1 MSTVSLDQHALG
13 QLDGEQKALLD
24 TIDDLRKHGV
34 GRFVDLPQIIVV
46 GDQSSGKS
54 SVLEA
59 ISRVRFPVKDGLCT
73 RFATE
78 LVLRTD
84 SRTKVDVQIQPLS
97 STNKDLPSFN
107 ETRFNKDELPR
118 IIENA
123 KRTMLQDGDGFSE
136 DVLRVEVCGPDVPH
150 LTLVD
155 LPGFYHSENE
165 KQSAADHEIVER
177 LAERYMAKKNSIIL
191 AIISAR
197 NQIIL
202 QKVLSKVKLHD
213 KDRVRTL
220 GIITKPD
227 MLKTGSQD
235 EEEFVRL
242 AKNLDKSQALSL
254 GWHVLRNR
262 GEDEESDSDKER
274 DQKESDFF
282 QTGAWSSV
290 PSKDRGIDVL
300 RRKLSNIL
308 LVHIKHHV
316 QGLIEVINA
325 KMTERKTLLKS
336 LGEPRSS
343 PRELRAYLDKVATQ
357 FQILSLNAI
366 DGNYI
371 HEFFGGLFPDTKGM
385 SVMDGRVRKL
395 RAIIRDLNRVFTY
408 VLLTKGSTSVI
419 LAKDASGEDD
429 KDERQGSQ
437 QQPLLP
443 HYLKQLVSFYSFDD
457 PKRITFE
464 EATAKLEAQFSANQG
479 NEFPGTSNGRL
490 AIEFF
495 RHQSQPWEAIAR
507 KHVQIVLATTKTFVE
522 KLFDHITSPDN
533 KTYSTILAEVV
544 DPFFDKKSVLLE
556 GKIQEL
562 LHHYRHGNPQPLDSE
577 FRSRLASRNRKTV
590 EKEVVLELLK
600 SQPELFTQEAR
611 GKLMATTKSTYQ
623 SEFDAEGLIN
633 KAESYYE
640 ISLRTFTENMVILA
654 IENCLIED
662 LPHLFTSEKVNQMEN
677 EELEQ
682 LAAETEELRLER
694 AQVKEEHDSLKKGL
708 EFCSKYR
715 KREASLFAELDKAAK
730 SMDAFLTAE
739 RAGSNPKNGSGF
751 SGGSG
756 YSDGNSRPAPR
767 PFGNYNSISPG
778 SGGGLSSFPPST
790 TPPTVTSASGT
801 ELFRG
806 SFGDKSDK
814 SAVKKF
820 TSTTPSNLTGASG
833 SGLFGK
839 NLFST
844 KTDNPPV
851 NNVTSNDKSAPM
863 NTFDGLPT
871 QKALTGRSEQS
882 QSGTGSDG
890 RLTRSAS
897 ASKSVPPRFTEDDGT
912 FKAIQNICAS
922 AAHMKY
928 SPEELRLRY
937 QHGNTGTGI
946 AEIT

>member
-1 MSTVSLDQHALG
+1 MSTVSLDPHALG
-13 QLDGEQKALLD
+13 QLHGEQKALLD

-97 STNKDLPSFN
+97 STNKDSPSFN

-118 IIENA
+118 IIEDA
-123 KRTMLQDGDGFSE
+123 KRTILQDADGFSE

-165 KQSAADHEIVER
+165 KQSAAGREIVER
-177 LAERYMAKKNSIIL
+177 LAERYMAKNNSIIL

-202 QKVLSKVKLHD
+202 QQVLSKVKLHD

-242 AKNLDKSQALSL
+242 AKNLDKSQSLSL

-262 GEDEESDSDKER
+262 GGDEESHSDKER

-308 LVHIKHHV
+308 LIHIKDHL
-316 QGLIEVINA
+316 QGLIEVINT
-325 KMTERKTLLKS
+325 KMTERKALLKS

-357 FQILSLNAI
+357 FQILSLNAL

-395 RAIIRDLNRVFTY
+395 RAIIRDLNQAFTY

-419 LAKDASGEDD
+419 LAKDVSGGDD
-429 KDERQGSQ
+429 KDEKQGSQ
-437 QQPLLP
+437 PQPVLP

-457 PKRITFE
+457 PNCITFE
-464 EATAKLEAQFSANQG
+464 EATAKLEAQSPANQG
-479 NEFPGTSNGRL
+479 NEFPGTSNERL

-522 KLFDHITSPDN
+522 KLFGHITNPDN
-533 KTYSTILAEVV
+533 KTYSAILAEVV

-556 GKIQEL
+556 GKIEEL

-600 SQPELFTQEAR
+600 SQPELFTQEGR
-611 GKLMATTKSTYQ
+611 GKLMATTTSTYQ

-640 ISLRTFTENMVILA
+640 ISLRTFTENMVVLA

-662 LPHLFTSEKVNQMEN
+662 LPHIFTSEKVNQMKN

-682 LAAETEELRLER
+682 LAAESEELRLER
-694 AQVKEEHDSLKKGL
+694 AQAKEEHDSLKKGL

-715 KREASLFAELDKAAK
+715 KREASRKYPRTPKFFYSWVSDEVNKWDISVFAELDKAPK
-730 SMDAFLTAE
+730 SVAASLTAE
-739 RAGSNPKNGSGF
+739 SASSRPTNGSGLF
-751 SGGSG
+751 GGSG
-756 YSDGNSRPAPR
+756 YSASDGNPKPAPSLL
-767 PFGNYNSISPG
+767 GNSTSIFPGNG
-778 SGGGLSSFPPST
+778 SGLFSSSPST
-790 TPPTVTSASGT
+790 TSPTSIRASNSA
-801 ELFRG
+801 LFRG

-814 SAVKKF
+814 PAVNNF
-820 TSTTPSNLTGASG
+820 TSTTPSNLTGTSG
-833 SGLFGK
+833 SRLFGK
-839 NLFST
+839 NLSST

-863 NTFDGLPT
+863 NLSGNLPT
-871 QKALTGRSEQS
+871 QKDPTGCSEQS
-882 QSGTGSDG
+882 QNSTGFNG
-890 RLTRSAS
+890 RLSQS
-897 ASKSVPPRFTEDDGT
+897 PPKCE
-912 FKAIQNICAS
+912 
-922 AAHMKY
+922 
-928 SPEELRLRY
+928 
-937 QHGNTGTGI
+937 
-946 AEIT
+946 